1 MIEPIK
7 ELHIA
12 LDLTRYLADGER
24 ANNTLTDAEKRLAQT
39 IADKLAQYIRES
51 K

>member
-12 LDLTRYLADGER
+12 LDLARYLADDDR
-24 ANNTLTDAEKRLAQT
+24 VNNTLTDAEKTLVKV
-39 IADKLAQYIRES
+39 IAHKLAQYIRES